1 MSKPNLTL
9 VKNLELDEVTEEFLK
24 LKNSLPEGTQISM
37 FDFIAQEDET
47 WFSEKIKELED
58 DSR

>member
-24 LKNSLPEGTQISM
+24 LKENMPAGTQLSM
-37 FDFIAQEDET
+37 FDFIAHEEPT
-47 WFSEKIKELED
+47 WFTERIKELEEE
-58 DSR
+58 

>member
-24 LKNSLPEGTQISM
+24 LKESFPAGTQISM
-37 FDFIAQEDET
+37 FDIIEHDEHY
-47 WFSEKIKELED
+47 WFTKRIKELETE
-58 DSR
+58 

>member
-24 LKNSLPEGTQISM
+24 LKESLPAGTQISM
-37 FDFIAQEDET
+37 FDIIEHDEDY
-47 WFSEKIKELED
+47 WFTKKIKELETE
-58 DSR
+58 